1 MKWTMRSSA
10 RPSKKAAKPTEAGS
24 TSPRRASKS
33 GKARGAGP
41 PRAAAKPGPGKSG
54 RPLEEAR
61 FGERERE
68 YVFSVAMKYVKDEDE
83 AADVAQDAM
92 LLAYRHRASFRGDSR
107 YTTWLY
113 RVAAT
118 TALMHLRKKR
128 RMPKE
133 LTQVM
138 TDEGD
143 DRAAHDALNEVPS
156 PAASPEDA
164 VLVHE
169 AVAVAR
175 TQLDAMG
182 DKYGPVFMMRFM
194 GGYSEA
200 EIARELKLNVGTV
213 KTRAYRARTAVRS
226 HLESALAA

>member
-1 MKWTMRSSA
+1 MVRVLNHDPSMRSQE
-10 RPSKKAAKPTEAGS
+10 RPSAAPRTETRTAAPAKAKGRRRQPTAAKAPRT
-24 TSPRRASKS
+24 TRSPVRAI
-33 GKARGAGP
+33 
-41 PRAAAKPGPGKSG
+41 
-54 RPLEEAR
+54 EEAR

-133 LTQVM
+133 LTTVAS
-138 TDEGD
+138 TESEESLG
-143 DRAAHDALNEVPS
+143 HDALNDVAS
-156 PAASPEDA
+156 LASSPEDA
-164 VLVHE
+164 YLAHE
-169 AVAVAR
+169 AVTIAR
-175 TQLDAMG
+175 ARLDAMG
-182 DKYGPVFMMRFM
+182 DKYGPVFLMRFLD
-194 GGYSEA
+194 GCSEI
-200 EIARELKLNVGTV
+200 EIARQLGLNVGTV
-213 KTRAYRARTAVRS
+213 KTRAYRARAAVRS
-226 HLESALAA
+226 ELEVALG

>member
-1 MKWTMRSSA
+1 MRVMKRSNVIQKSTT
-10 RPSKKAAKPTEAGS
+10 RKAPQAKQT
-24 TSPRRASKS
+24 TPRE
-33 GKARGAGP
+33 P
-41 PRAAAKPGPGKSG
+41 D
-54 RPLEEAR
+54 EVR

-83 AADVAQDAM
+83 AADVAQEAM

-107 YTTWLY
+107 FTTWLY

-133 LTQVM
+133 LTQVYSDDG
-138 TDEGD
+138 DE
-143 DRAAHDALNEVPS
+143 RSAHDALMDVPAPGS
-156 PAASPEDA
+156 SPEEQYLA
-164 VLVHE
+164 HE

-175 TQLDAMG
+175 DRLDEMG
-182 DKYGPVFMMRFM
+182 DKYGSVFMMRFLD
-194 GGYSEA
+194 GYSES
-200 EIARELKLNVGTV
+200 EIAKKLKLNVGTV

-226 HLESALAA
+226 ELETALAS